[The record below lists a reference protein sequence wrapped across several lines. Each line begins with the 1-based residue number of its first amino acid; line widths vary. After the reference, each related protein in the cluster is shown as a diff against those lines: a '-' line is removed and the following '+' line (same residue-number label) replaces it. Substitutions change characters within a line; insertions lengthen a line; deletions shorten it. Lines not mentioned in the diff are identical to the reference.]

1 MSLSEIL
8 KMSMKQQSPVIVKE
22 TIVKE
27 QPKEVKE
34 AKQAISDKSNPQEVK
49 QAINQEVKQQPV
61 TLQTLPPV
69 IIKEGR
75 GKNQKEIVVPED
87 ENIQKLYILLEEIL
101 NLYNK

>member
-22 TIVKE
+22 TILKE
-27 QPKEVKE
+27 QPNEVK
-34 AKQAISDKSNPQEVK
+34 SNDVIKNETKP
-49 QAINQEVKQQPV
+49 EVKQQVKQQEKQQEKQQPV
-61 TLQTLPPV
+61 VLQPLPPV

-87 ENIQKLYILLEEIL
+87 ENI
-101 NLYNK
+101 

>member
-22 TIVKE
+22 TILKEHPTDVKSNDVIKNDVIKNE
-27 QPKEVKE
+27 TKPEVK
-34 AKQAISDKSNPQEVK
+34 PQEKPQVK
-49 QAINQEVKQQPV
+49 QQEKQQPV
-61 TLQTLPPV
+61 VLQPLPPV

-87 ENIQKLYILLEEIL
+87 ENI
-101 NLYNK
+101 

>member
-22 TIVKE
+22 TILKE
-27 QPKEVKE
+27 QPNEVK
-34 AKQAISDKSNPQEVK
+34 SNDVIKNETKP
-49 QAINQEVKQQPV
+49 EVKQQVKQQEKQQVKQQVKQQEKQQEKQQPV
-61 TLQTLPPV
+61 VLQPLPPV

-87 ENIQKLYILLEEIL
+87 ENI
-101 NLYNK
+101 

>member
-22 TIVKE
+22 TILKE
-27 QPKEVKE
+27 QPNEVK
-34 AKQAISDKSNPQEVK
+34 SNDVIKNETKPEVK
-49 QAINQEVKQQPV
+49 PQVKQQEKQQVKQQEKQQEKQQPV
-61 TLQTLPPV
+61 VLQPLPPV

-87 ENIQKLYILLEEIL
+87 ENI
-101 NLYNK
+101 

>member
-34 AKQAISDKSNPQEVK
+34 AKQSISDKSNP
-49 QAINQEVKQQPV
+49 QEVKQQPV

>member
-22 TIVKE
+22 TILKEHPTDVKSNDVIKNDVIKNE
-27 QPKEVKE
+27 TKPEVK
-34 AKQAISDKSNPQEVK
+34 PQEK
-49 QAINQEVKQQPV
+49 PQEKQQPV
-61 TLQTLPPV
+61 VLQPLPPV

-87 ENIQKLYILLEEIL
+87 ENI
-101 NLYNK
+101 

>member
-22 TIVKE
+22 TILKE
-27 QPKEVKE
+27 QPNEVK
-34 AKQAISDKSNPQEVK
+34 SNDVIKNETKPEVK
-49 QAINQEVKQQPV
+49 PQVKQQEKQQEKQQPV
-61 TLQTLPPV
+61 VLQPLPPV

-87 ENIQKLYILLEEIL
+87 ENI
-101 NLYNK
+101 